1 LWPFSLLSTET
12 NFTGYEVVNRD
23 LEGDWAIISGEMD
36 PISRADALKIV
47 SKWERQNQTISVF
60 GFSPAIALTSK
71 RGKIAMCLDECIE
84 LRLADE
90 TALRIFTPGA
100 VFSSV
105 GPEDI
110 PSESVRLLP
119 KFEHGIRV
127 DFQDQ
132 HAQWYLL
139 A

>member
-1 LWPFSLLSTET
+1 
-12 NFTGYEVVNRD
+12 
-23 LEGDWAIISGEMD
+23 MD
-36 PISRADALKIV
+36 PISRPDALKIV